1 MFQNLI
7 GVSSQWKAKT
17 TSVRGISVSVDFS
30 SVEILRCSVWE
41 KEKISVTDR
50 IVLFPI
56 YILFSYK
63 GASYT
68 DPCYDNIF
76 SNFVITNDTEYTIK
90 NTK

>member
-1 MFQNLI
+1 M
-7 GVSSQWKAKT
+7 
-17 TSVRGISVSVDFS
+17 
-30 SVEILRCSVWE
+30 WE
-41 KEKISVTDR
+41 KEKISVTER
-50 IVLFPI
+50 IVLLPI

-90 NTK
+90 IRVLNRALNIPSQSAEKEKRVQ